1 MGRDPA
7 RVGQNCEFCGS
18 PALVDYQEI
27 KSPIRPQSVLPF
39 KVPQDQVRDG
49 IRRWYASKWFAPGAL
64 KKKALVDRVK
74 SLDEASRIP
83 TPSAACPPRRP
94 SQKRRGGQRGHND
107 HQNRSRVRAGVH
119 HRLAAER

>member
-1 MGRDPA
+1 MCRDPA

-74 SLDEASRIP
+74 SLDEASSIA
-83 TPSAACPPRRP
+83 TPSAACPPRSP
-94 SQKRRGGQRGHND
+94 SQKRRGGQSGHYD
-107 HQNRSRVRAGVH
+107 HQNGGRVRARVQQ
-119 HRLAAER
+119 RLTADR